1 MSLSPIQSHMNLST
15 SISNA
20 PRLLSVTHFKFKVN
34 LIRCV
39 KVGVMT
45 KGPGQEVHRQKV
57 HDMTLTTQ
65 GSRQKKGSPTKGSR
79 QRFTPYLQV
88 WTGSWI
94 NENNSPYVFVDENDV
109 LSSEIEAGWIKLIID
124 IYIYIYMYIYI
135 PIDTNVACFIEMDAG
150 ITEPT
155 TAICR
160 L

>member
-57 HDMTLTTQ
+57 HGQKFHDMTLTTQ

-79 QRFTPYLQV
+79 QRFTPYIRV
-88 WTGSWI
+88 
-94 NENNSPYVFVDENDV
+94 
-109 LSSEIEAGWIKLIID
+109 
-124 IYIYIYMYIYI
+124 
-135 PIDTNVACFIEMDAG
+135 
-150 ITEPT
+150 
-155 TAICR
+155 
-160 L
+160 